1 MADYARAQANYRSGL
16 ASGNGDL
23 VIKATDTFSLIAR
36 EVLSRQDPSLFDGQV
51 ACERHQVAGPQY
63 RRDTQTTYD
72 PQFVQDC
79 QRLSCATTKRL
90 WPSAGTSKRGSRP
103 PTARPSPKGEGGTP
117 EGLACPRDWWVHLD
131 RRPWRAAAR
140 VAFIWRRRSRR
151 WRFRW
156 RTRQLRSDAA
166 QQPDAWRQRLA
177 IVVNRPVQKAEER
190 RSFRVG

>member
-79 QRLSCATTKRL
+79 QRLSWRYNQATMAIRRDL
-90 WPSAGTSKRGSRP
+90 E
-103 PTARPSPKGEGGTP
+103 ARI
-117 EGLACPRDWWVHLD
+117 
-131 RRPWRAAAR
+131 AAADR
-140 VAFIWRRRSRR
+140 ATI
-151 WRFRW
+151 
-156 RTRQLRSDAA
+156 A
-166 QQPDAWRQRLA
+166 QGGGGHP
-177 IVVNRPVQKAEER
+177 
-190 RSFRVG
+190 